1 MYNVV
6 LIWTDSAGSLGDS
19 RRGPWI
25 DIQKRHAHT
34 CRILPVALSH
44 HNHYLKRINA
54 TRGKLR
60 RSSSATSS
68 ATDIKINML
77 DHVYRDDASKP
88 ASQLTQ
94 PLSFLPYELGSSID
108 HVVAQSNPFYAVH
121 EVFRLLAASEHQFLN
136 LVEQKM
142 QIVIESGLENDR
154 RSNIAEVFAM
164 KRLMKLSRSS

>member
-1 MYNVV
+1 
-6 LIWTDSAGSLGDS
+6 
-19 RRGPWI
+19 
-25 DIQKRHAHT
+25 
-34 CRILPVALSH
+34 
-44 HNHYLKRINA
+44 
-54 TRGKLR
+54 
-60 RSSSATSS
+60 
-68 ATDIKINML
+68 ML